1 MKQKNGS
8 SVRMVENRMVER
20 DAPLAYYAGAPYGDT
35 KEGEKAAYKETEKR
49 LFALR
54 ALKARIKETKEEL
67 AELESLGLDALREHS
82 ASLVRVVRPGMR
94 LDPEDVHRMQLE
106 MLRARLAADEREWKR
121 MRIALDFIRDDPYFP
136 AVEERYLRGT
146 ADGEVAERL
155 CCDPSTVRR
164 NRVRLVRMLALRLYG
179 VGGMLC
185 VNSF

>member
-8 SVRMVENRMVER
+8 SVRMIENRMV
-20 DAPLAYYAGAPYGDT
+20 DPNAFAACYDGADYGDT
-35 KEGEKAAYKETEKR
+35 KERERAAYKETEKR

-54 ALKARIKETKEEL
+54 ALQARMAETKEEL
-67 AELESLGLDALREHS
+67 GELESLGLDALKAHS
-82 ASLVRVVRPGMR
+82 ASLVRVLRPGMR
-94 LDPEDVHRMQLE
+94 LEPEEVHRMQLE

-121 MRIALDFIRDDPYFP
+121 MRIALDFIRDDPYYLT
-136 AVEERYLRGT
+136 VEARYLKGMG
-146 ADGEVAERL
+146 DGDVALRL

-164 NRVRLVRMLALRLYG
+164 NRVRLVRTLALRLYG